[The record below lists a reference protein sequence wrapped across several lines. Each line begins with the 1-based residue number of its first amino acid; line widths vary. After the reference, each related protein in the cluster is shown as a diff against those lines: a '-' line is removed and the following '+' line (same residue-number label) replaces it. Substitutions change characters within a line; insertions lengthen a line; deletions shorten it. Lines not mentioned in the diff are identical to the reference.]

1 MKFKTRLTMWVTW
14 VSVLIAL
21 VGLLAARIDRR
32 IDRAE
37 AQAKKDAA
45 QDARLDAQ
53 ERQIVAIGKYMA
65 WSASMLVGIAAQVGA
80 TMSEAPPVPTADHAQ
95 PAPTHGPQGR

>member
-1 MKFKTRLTMWVTW
+1 MKLKTRLTVWVTW
-14 VSVLIAL
+14 VSVLVAL
-21 VGLLAARIDRR
+21 LGLLATRIDRHV
-32 IDRAE
+32 DRAE

-53 ERQIVAIGKYMA
+53 DRQIVAIGKYMA

-80 TMSEAPPVPTADHAQ
+80 TMSEAPPVPTAGEQ
-95 PAPTHGPQGR
+95 RPAPKRGPSGR